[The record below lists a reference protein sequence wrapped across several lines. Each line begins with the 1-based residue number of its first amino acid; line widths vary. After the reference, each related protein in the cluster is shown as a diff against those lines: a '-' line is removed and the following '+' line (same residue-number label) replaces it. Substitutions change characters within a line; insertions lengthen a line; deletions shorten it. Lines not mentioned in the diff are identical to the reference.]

1 MESIGEKLR
10 LARERNNLTLEQIAR
25 DTHVAKRFLKA
36 LEDEDFSVFPG
47 ETYVMGF
54 LRNYSE
60 YLGLNP
66 EELIAVYRNI
76 KIQEQPLPMSEL
88 LESRP
93 KYPPL
98 IVVVAAVAAV
108 LILGATGYL
117 IYRAASRSVD
127 TSQAAAKSPN
137 GTYNEFVFQD
147 EVRTMWF
154 STGDI
159 ISIPLSGKTYQIQVG
174 AIGDT
179 LTLKVPGGTVDLSLG
194 KERYI
199 DLQGD
204 SSADIKVVWND
215 VDRTSPQVRVN
226 LGLYRTAGQPV
237 DASAGAPPA
246 GTPGRSAPAAAGG
259 AAPAGTAP
267 AAGAAS
273 GGTAPGGTAPGGT
286 PPAGAAPAAAQ
297 PAGAGANAAPAAP
310 PVRGG
315 DFAPVTLMKSQSAST
330 FTLDFTFKG
339 DCLFRFLADDKDR
352 EDRFFQKGEQFSIEA
367 VQKQVTIWLSNAG
380 AARMRVDNKDFE
392 LGALGEVAT
401 RKVAWR
407 RDAATAGYVLEITAL
422 Y

>member
-1 MESIGEKLR
+1 MRMESIGEKLR
-10 LARERNNLTLEQIAR
+10 LARERNNMTLEQIAR

-76 KIQEQPLPMSEL
+76 KIQEQPLPMNEL

-93 KYPPL
+93 KHPPL
-98 IVVVAAVAAV
+98 LVIVAAVAAV
-108 LILGATGYL
+108 LILAATGYL
-117 IYRAASRSVD
+117 IYRAASRGVG
-127 TSQAAAKSPN
+127 TAQTAMKSA
-137 GTYNEFVFQD
+137 GGARNEFVFQD

-154 STGDI
+154 ATGDV
-159 ISIPLSGKTYQIQVG
+159 ISVPLGGKTYQIQVG

-226 LGLYRTAGQPV
+226 LGLYRTTGQPPGAEA
-237 DASAGAPPA
+237 ASGAA
-246 GTPGRSAPAAAGG
+246 TKATAAAGG
-259 AAPAGTAP
+259 PVAGGVSSPASP
-267 AAGAAS
+267 AAS
-273 GGTAPGGTAPGGT
+273 GANTV
-286 PPAGAAPAAAQ
+286 PAAAT
-297 PAGAGANAAPAAP
+297 
-310 PVRGG
+310 GG
-315 DFAPVTLMKSQSAST
+315 FAPVTLMTSPAASP
-330 FTLDFTFKG
+330 FTLDFAFQG
-339 DCLFRFLADDKDR
+339 DCLFRFLADDKAR

-367 VQKQVTIWLSNAG
+367 AQKQVTIWMSNAG
-380 AARMRVDNKDFE
+380 AARMRVDNRDFE

-407 RDAATAGYVLEITAL
+407 RDEAAAGYVLEITAL

>member
-10 LARERNNLTLEQIAR
+10 LAREHNNLTIDQIAR

-60 YLGLNP
+60 YLGLNA
-66 EELIAVYRNI
+66 EELIGVYRNI
-76 KIQEQPLPMSEL
+76 KIQEQPLPMNEL

-98 IVVVAAVAAV
+98 LVVVAAVAAV
-108 LILGATGYL
+108 LILAATGYL
-117 IYRAASRSVD
+117 IYRAASRGV
-127 TSQAAAKSPN
+127 SPAP
-137 GTYNEFVFQD
+137 GLTRMQGGQHQDFVFQD

-154 STGDI
+154 AVGDVI
-159 ISIPLSGKTYQIQVG
+159 EVPLSGKTYTIQVA

-179 LTLKVPGGTVDLSLG
+179 LTLKVPDGTVDLSLG
-194 KERYI
+194 KEKYL

-204 SSADIKVVWND
+204 TSPDIKVVWND
-215 VDRTSPQVRVN
+215 VDRTSPQKRVN
-226 LGLYRTAGQPV
+226 LGLYRTGGQP
-237 DASAGAPPA
+237 GQ
-246 GTPGRSAPAAAGG
+246 AAA
-259 AAPAGTAP
+259 
-267 AAGAAS
+267 
-273 GGTAPGGTAPGGT
+273 
-286 PPAGAAPAAAQ
+286 AAAQ
-297 PAGAGANAAPAAP
+297 SANTGVAAAPVAATTP
-310 PVRGG
+310 PMRGA
-315 DFAPVTLMKSQSAST
+315 DFAPVTLMKSPDASR

-339 DCLFRFLADDKDR
+339 DCLFRYLADTKDR
-352 EDRFFQKGEQFSIEA
+352 EDRFFQKGEQFSIES
-367 VQKQVTIWLSNAG
+367 VQNQVTIWLSNAG
-380 AARMRVDNKDFE
+380 AVRMRVDNRDFE

-407 RDAATAGYVLEITAL
+407 KDAAAAGYVLEITAL

>member
-98 IVVVAAVAAV
+98 IVIVAAIAAV

-127 TSQAAAKSPN
+127 TSQAAAKSPK
-137 GTYNEFVFQD
+137 GTHNEFVFQD

-174 AIGDT
+174 PIGDT

-237 DASAGAPPA
+237 DAAAGAAAA
-246 GTPGRSAPAAAGG
+246 GTPAAGGSTPAAAGS

-267 AAGAAS
+267 AAG
-273 GGTAPGGTAPGGT
+273 TAPGGTSPGGT

-297 PAGAGANAAPAAP
+297 PAGAGANAARRAAP

-315 DFAPVTLMKSQSAST
+315 DFAPVTLMKSH
-330 FTLDFTFKG
+330 
-339 DCLFRFLADDKDR
+339 
-352 EDRFFQKGEQFSIEA
+352 E
-367 VQKQVTIWLSNAG
+367 
-380 AARMRVDNKDFE
+380 RVHVHPR
-392 LGALGEVAT
+392 LHLQGRLPVP
-401 RKVAWR
+401 
-407 RDAATAGYVLEITAL
+407 LPC
-422 Y
+422 

>member
-10 LARERNNLTLEQIAR
+10 LARERNNLTIDQIAR

-66 EELIAVYRNI
+66 EELITVYRNI

-88 LESRP
+88 LESKP

-98 IVVVAAVAAV
+98 LVVVAVVTAV

-117 IYRAASRSVD
+117 IYRAASHGGGTAPASAG
-127 TSQAAAKSPN
+127 SQP
-137 GTYNEFVFQD
+137 GGHQEFVFQD

-154 STGDI
+154 ASGDV
-159 ISIPLSGKTYQIQVG
+159 ISVPISGKSYRIQIG
-174 AIGDT
+174 SIGDT

-204 SSADIKVVWND
+204 SSADVKIVWND
-215 VDRTSPQVRVN
+215 VDRTSPQMRVN
-226 LGLYRTAGQPV
+226 LGLYRTSGQPA
-237 DASAGAPPA
+237 DTSAGA
-246 GTPGRSAPAAAGG
+246 GTPAAAGQAPDTG
-259 AAPAGTAP
+259 ANAV
-267 AAGAAS
+267 
-273 GGTAPGGTAPGGT
+273 
-286 PPAGAAPAAAQ
+286 PAAA
-297 PAGAGANAAPAAP
+297 AAP
-310 PVRGG
+310 PMRSA
-315 DFAPVTLMKSQSAST
+315 DFAPVALLKNASSEP
-330 FTLDFTFKG
+330 FTLAFTFKG
-339 DCLFRFLADDKDR
+339 DCLFRFLVDDKDR

-367 VQKQVTIWLSNAG
+367 ARNQVTIWMSNAG
-380 AARMRVDNKDFE
+380 AARMRVDNRDFE

-407 RDAATAGYVLEITAL
+407 KDAAAAGYVLEITAL

>member
-10 LARERNNLTLEQIAR
+10 LARERNNLTLDQIAR

-66 EELIAVYRNI
+66 EELIVVYRNI
-76 KIQEQPLPMSEL
+76 KIQEQPLPMNEL
-88 LESRP
+88 LESHPRH
-93 KYPPL
+93 PPL
-98 IVVVAAVAAV
+98 LVVVAAIAAV
-108 LILGATGYL
+108 LVLAATGYL
-117 IYRAASRSVD
+117 IYRAASRG
-127 TSQAAAKSPN
+127 TGPAALTKSQEGARQ
-137 GTYNEFVFQD
+137 EFVFQD

-154 STGDI
+154 ASGDV
-159 ISIPLSGKTYQIQVG
+159 ISVPLSGRTFRIEVG

-204 SSADIKVVWND
+204 NTADIKVVWND
-215 VDRTSPQVRVN
+215 VDRATPQRVN
-226 LGLYRTAGQPV
+226 LGLYRTTGQQEMPST
-237 DASAGAPPA
+237 ATAPAGAT
-246 GTPGRSAPAAAGG
+246 GSG
-259 AAPAGTAP
+259 AAPTAGTAP
-267 AAGAAS
+267 VGTTPAAA
-273 GGTAPGGTAPGGT
+273 T
-286 PPAGAAPAAAQ
+286 PAAAPATAAAPSGAAAQ
-297 PAGAGANAAPAAP
+297 GPAAASTP
-310 PVRGG
+310 PMRGA
-315 DFAPVTLMKSQSAST
+315 DFAPVALARGATGAP
-330 FTLDFTFKG
+330 FTLNFAFKG
-339 DCLFRFLADDKDR
+339 DCLFRFLVDDKSR

-367 VQKQVTIWLSNAG
+367 AQKQVTIWLSNAG

-392 LGALGEVAT
+392 LGALGAVAT

-407 RDAATAGYVLEITAL
+407 KDAAAAGYVLEITAL

>member
-10 LARERNNLTLEQIAR
+10 LARERNNLTIEQIAR

-66 EELIAVYRNI
+66 EELIVVYRNI

-88 LESRP
+88 LDTRP
-93 KYPPL
+93 KRPPL
-98 IVVVAAVAAV
+98 LVVVVAAAAV
-108 LILGATGYL
+108 LVLAATGYL
-117 IYRAASRSVD
+117 IYKAASHGGVG
-127 TSQAAAKSPN
+127 TVLAGVKSP
-137 GTYNEFVFQD
+137 GGSGNEFVFQD

-154 STGDI
+154 SPGDV
-159 ISIPLSGKTYQIQVG
+159 ISIPLSGKTYRIQVG
-174 AIGDT
+174 SVGDT
-179 LTLKVPGGTVDLSLG
+179 LSLKVPGGSVDLSLG

-204 SSADIKVVWND
+204 NSADIKVVWND
-215 VDRTSPQVRVN
+215 VDRTSPKVRVN
-226 LGLYRTAGQPV
+226 LGLYRTNGQPP
-237 DASAGAPPA
+237 DTTTGTATAST
-246 GTPGRSAPAAAGG
+246 TPT
-259 AAPAGTAP
+259 AGTAP
-267 AAGAAS
+267 AAGQQPAA
-273 GGTAPGGTAPGGT
+273 TT
-286 PPAGAAPAAAQ
+286 PGAAAPSAQ
-297 PAGAGANAAPAAP
+297 PANTATPATNVAAAAATP
-310 PVRGG
+310 PVRAG
-315 DFAPVTLMKSQSAST
+315 DFAPVTLMKGPGASP
-330 FTLDFTFKG
+330 FNLDFTFKG
-339 DCLFRFLADDKDR
+339 DCLFRFLVDDKDR

-367 VQKQVTIWLSNAG
+367 VQKQVTIWMSNAG
-380 AARMRVDNKDFE
+380 AARMRVDNRDFE

-407 RDAATAGYVLEITAL
+407 KDAAAAGYVLEITAL

>member
-10 LARERNNLTLEQIAR
+10 LARERNNLTIEQIAR

-66 EELIAVYRNI
+66 EELIAIYRNI

-98 IVVVAAVAAV
+98 LVVVAAVAAV
-108 LILGATGYL
+108 LILAATGYL
-117 IYRAASRSVD
+117 IYRAASRSVGTAHALS
-127 TSQAAAKSPN
+127 TSQG
-137 GTYNEFVFQD
+137 GTHNEFVFQD

-154 STGDI
+154 ATGDV
-159 ISIPLSGKTYQIQVG
+159 ISVPLSGKTYQIQVG

-237 DASAGAPPA
+237 DTSAGAA
-246 GTPGRSAPAAAGG
+246 NPAAAGQATDTG
-259 AAPAGTAP
+259 AKAVLTA
-267 AAGAAS
+267 S
-273 GGTAPGGTAPGGT
+273 TT
-286 PPAGAAPAAAQ
+286 PPM
-297 PAGAGANAAPAAP
+297 
-310 PVRGG
+310 RSG
-315 DFAPVTLMKSQSAST
+315 DFAPVTLTRNAAAT
-330 FTLDFTFKG
+330 PFTLAFAFKG
-339 DCLFRFLADDKDR
+339 DCLFRFLVDDKDR

-367 VQKQVTIWLSNAG
+367 VQRQVTIWLSNAG
-380 AARMRVDNKDFE
+380 AARMRVDDRDFE

-407 RDAATAGYVLEITAL
+407 KDAAAAGYVLEITAL

>member
-66 EELIAVYRNI
+66 EELVAVYRNI

-98 IVVVAAVAAV
+98 LVVVAAVAAV
-108 LILGATGYL
+108 LILAATGYL
-117 IYRAASRSVD
+117 IFRAASHGAGGA
-127 TSQAAAKSPN
+127 QAAVKAQ
-137 GTYNEFVFQD
+137 GGAHNEFVFQD

-154 STGDI
+154 ATGDV
-159 ISIPLSGKTYQIQVG
+159 ISVPVSGKTYQIQVG

-179 LTLKVPGGTVDLSLG
+179 LTLKVPGGTVDLTLG

-226 LGLYRTAGQPV
+226 LGLYRTAGQPA
-237 DASAGAPPA
+237 DNSTGAA
-246 GTPGRSAPAAAGG
+246 AATPG
-259 AAPAGTAP
+259 AP
-267 AAGAAS
+267 AAGAAA
-273 GGTAPGGTAPGGT
+273 GGAPAASNAAQ
-286 PPAGAAPAAAQ
+286 AGAAASNAPAAGH
-297 PAGAGANAAPAAP
+297 GADSGANAVPAASAAP
-310 PVRGG
+310 PVGGG
-315 DFAPVTLMKSQSAST
+315 DFAPVTLMKSPTASP
-330 FTLDFTFKG
+330 FTLDFAFTG
-339 DCLFRFLADDKDR
+339 DCLFRFLVDDKDR

-367 VQKQVTIWLSNAG
+367 AQRQVTIWLSNAG
-380 AARMRVDNKDFE
+380 AARMRVDNRDFE

-401 RKVAWR
+401 RTVAWR
-407 RDAATAGYVLEITAL
+407 KDSAAAGYVLEITAL

>member
-1 MESIGEKLR
+1 
-10 LARERNNLTLEQIAR
+10 
-25 DTHVAKRFLKA
+25 
-36 LEDEDFSVFPG
+36 
-47 ETYVMGF
+47 
-54 LRNYSE
+54 
-60 YLGLNP
+60 
-66 EELIAVYRNI
+66 
-76 KIQEQPLPMSEL
+76 
-88 LESRP
+88 
-93 KYPPL
+93 
-98 IVVVAAVAAV
+98 VAAVAAV

-127 TSQAAAKSPN
+127 SSPAAVKTA
-137 GTYNEFVFQD
+137 GGAHNEFVFQD

-154 STGDI
+154 STGDLI
-159 ISIPLSGKTYQIQVG
+159 TVPLAGKNYQIQVG
-174 AIGDT
+174 SIGDT

-226 LGLYRTAGQPV
+226 LGLYRSNGQPA
-237 DASAGAPPA
+237 DNTA
-246 GTPGRSAPAAAGG
+246 GTPAAG
-259 AAPAGTAP
+259 AAQGSPPAGTAP
-267 AAGAAS
+267 A
-273 GGTAPGGTAPGGT
+273 GTGPAGT
-286 PPAGAAPAAAQ
+286 PPATGTNPGATPAPGQTQ
-297 PAGAGANAAPAAP
+297 PADAGANPGPAANATP

-315 DFAPVTLMKSQSAST
+315 DFAPVTLMKSASASN
-330 FTLDFTFKG
+330 FTLSFAFKG

-401 RKVAWR
+401 RKIAWR
-407 RDAATAGYVLEITAL
+407 RDATTAGYVLEITAL